1 MKNKIYKLLSI
12 VLAVMIMFSCC
23 SVAFTAF
30 AEEDIVATY
39 YISATGSDETG
50 TGAIDAPFLSVGAAI
65 TQATTDGHNVAGKT
79 IAIMATNSTSDTSVN
94 MWGGREVP
102 SFDCNIQL
110 IGDTEKT
117 PVLPTTSL
125 NMAGKGSI
133 SFKNIT
139 LYPVQWG
146 TIFFANKD
154 IHIGTG
160 CSITSNS
167 GLLATALSATG
178 TSVAGVQKI
187 DMESAGGAL
196 YLAAP
201 TYTASFAHRFD
212 ITFDVA
218 AATQTFYLGCPR
230 SASDG
235 VFTTTYKDAVN
246 FNIKDAS
253 KVNITLTPAGHPLKF
268 VENGQI
274 QIINSAGATI
284 SGLDTIKNTVSTTDP
299 ETSEVTTTQEDVT
312 TWIINN
318 TTTEFKDALSF
329 TETAGIYDVAEG
341 YTAIAT
347 KADDA
352 SVVVASAAPEDS
364 QDVVLD
370 LSSYGAGEY
379 NVTIERNT
387 NYTVTYFV
395 SAEGNDSA
403 AGTEEA
409 PLLTVEG
416 AINKANAE
424 GYGKTDTVYVKVLG
438 TTGVLWKTY
447 AASLLPAYA
456 FTLDIS
462 SATSGATVGAIND
475 VVTSTLVELNGPT
488 KFSNIKIANQSSNG
502 YIGFGFYG
510 NDVELGEGVT
520 FSTYYV
526 TYVLGVWNSSVT
538 ANSST
543 YSKDQNVV
551 FKSSSTRYLYLG
563 NNYGAATFNGDI
575 NVTVDHASAN
585 PTIYFGCSNAKS
597 TFNGLVN
604 LNLKQFTSLTLN
616 KGNSNAWGENAAVQI
631 INSSGKEV
639 TATTG
644 ELANIT
650 APKYILTNNTGDAD
664 ILSFTDAAGVY
675 KVDEDT
681 AAMYTVTATSEDGST
696 VYTAEDGILNIA
708 VAGTYTITKERKS
721 NLSVTYFVSA
731 AGSDDNNGLSAE
743 KPFLTVKKAIDTAIA
758 KGYVAGDTVTVKT
771 VGSAS
776 IASGLTGRLS
786 FDPYAFKL
794 VITANDTSVPG
805 KITSIMGFRGT
816 TEVTYVTAAGQ
827 VAFNGFNVTFGEGSA
842 IESSSVTTVGHANN
856 TGVSVNTTA
865 PTNIKINKY
874 SNASLYFCGSYY
886 NTATYNHPINLE
898 INNYA
903 PYYND
908 VVYGG
913 LLLSTGGA
921 TAVTGKYYA
930 PINVKINAATSNVIP
945 FKADNDHVTY
955 GANFAFQFINASDKP
970 LGKTGDTLKR
980 NDSNTATLTSALDS
994 MPEGSVYV
1002 LTNNTDNKDLI
1013 TFTSTVGVY
1022 QVNGIDEEFYF
1033 VRATSTADETVH
1045 FDSNDGLLTVDP
1057 GDYTLSI
1064 ERKTGIVADYYISAA
1079 GSDTADGKTVGTAVL
1094 TLYQAVAL
1102 ANEKGYAAGDTVR
1115 FNIVGADTVN
1125 AYGDVTV
1132 NSNDK
1137 LPDWEY
1143 TAVIRAND
1151 PATTKATLNNRAST
1165 LGGPTRFESVTVSGG
1180 DNSFRLG
1187 FNNVVADENSV
1198 IGSNYPTFGAYHSGV
1213 RSEFLT
1219 TNGFTVEIKGSS
1231 NSYGWYLGNQYGR
1244 VTHNGPVTFKIN
1256 SLTNFPVGF
1265 CFGTDN
1271 SKTVKF
1277 TNAVNISVNSVNRTI
1292 IFAGA
1297 DYCSFEEGSAFQ
1309 FINSSGKALADSTSL
1324 DFIPTAQK
1332 FILTNNTGD
1341 KDLLDFTAT
1350 IGTFTVNEDLS
1361 KYTVKATSADGSK
1374 VYTAA
1379 DGVLVIAEGGEYTIT
1394 KEKKTGF
1401 SYTYYVDSSVAETGD
1416 GTVDAPFATV
1426 AEAIAAGNAEELIA
1440 GDTVTVKVVGE
1451 TAATWGTAEAYTFLL
1466 KVVSN
1471 DTENISTVNATTVMT
1486 GNVHFDDI
1494 FVRGS
1499 KSTDNPYRVSAGG
1512 YNVTFGSGVKTDD
1525 WFSLQASKQGV
1536 TNANPQSFVLNNAFT
1551 GNLLLGNNTQG
1562 YITFKSNV
1570 DVLVNNASATPEVTF
1585 LGYYGGDVTFNS
1597 NLNFNLKNAASISF
1611 GDITKTVDPESS
1623 AYANGIRSA
1632 VISVQGA
1639 AQLLMPGST
1648 TISDESLAN
1657 FKGLSSTYYIVR
1669 NNTDEEL
1676 DFTATAGVYSIG
1688 GSGTVYVYKNGVQVA
1703 ETDTGVIN
1711 IADLGAGEYVLVKT
1725 HEASVFEY
1733 TNADGATIADMIT
1746 KAINSGA
1753 IEGDTLRI
1761 TLTGTDAIE
1770 YGTPVAHLFNVE
1782 IISAESTPVS
1792 FVSNA
1797 ILAGDTKFD
1806 GVKVSYPGG
1815 ENTLWLGGHNV
1826 TFTEN
1831 TTISGGYYIG
1841 FAANNTTMTIED
1853 QTVVIDCGGPIYL
1866 NAAGDWNSVTRT
1878 GDLNVSIGKASYA
1891 PTFYFSAHNTNTYA
1905 TVNINLGATT
1915 GAKFIAVGDG
1925 SLVMTGGLNII
1936 GQYAVA
1942 DTTYLDSI
1950 AYDVYTVADP
1960 DGLIDFGDGAG
1971 KFNVNGEDVVRAIG
1985 ANGYA
1990 DSVDGVLNLTAAGE
2004 GHYKLGLPHVYDGEE
2019 STYADYIDYRTA
2031 LNGNDAL
2038 NNFAAK
2044 VKAGEDVNVVYYGGS
2059 VTAGSGAS
2067 VADTTSWRGLI
2078 STWLGINAPNSTVT
2092 NINSAIGGTGS
2103 HFGFYRLDEAVL
2115 ANDPDLLFIEY
2126 SINDFYDNQ
2135 DLWNIG
2141 ENEAA
2146 MQLESIVRKVRTEA
2160 PECDI
2165 VIVLTTERSLINS
2178 LKESDTLHAQARGH
2192 YKIAEKYGI
2201 PTLRVGHALADTLS
2215 ANWADNDYAEWYEYV
2230 TDIVHPT
2237 DKGYQIYAGVVKEF
2251 LANSLLG
2258 DKNDGALIKNHTVPT
2273 NIVSEEIWAGDP
2285 VFIPADAE
2293 LSAESVALG
2302 GSEFAV
2308 AGGRSYP
2315 YHTTTFRMSDPD
2327 AVLKFKFTGTELSVL
2342 DDQYSHAYNGFN
2354 VKIDGGEEKYVEIR
2368 NYKPTI
2374 LASGL
2379 TNEEHT
2385 AEIRIA
2391 EVNQG
2396 GGQWVYGFFVRNEAD
2411 NILKTAEEVTYYVSA
2426 EGTEAGLGTETDP
2439 VQTVAQA
2446 IALGNAAGLV
2456 GRDHVTVKVMG
2467 TEVTG
2472 GSFPAHTFNLTVESN
2487 DPAVKTK
2494 INVSSLA
2501 NNVGGTLHYK
2511 NVDLYMTSQWSTALI
2526 GHMNATFDSD
2536 VTFGG
2541 AGFNSITFGTSNDGG
2556 AGKTIAGQTVVW
2568 NSPSDV
2574 YSFGLGNGSWSGIT
2588 YTDDVNFIINST
2600 GFDAPINLNTYYSG
2614 NASGSTKYNAN
2625 LNIIIKNAKG
2635 VSFAQPDGAVFGG
2648 AIQIINSA
2656 GLSIS
2661 SSSAVLADITAPKWI
2676 ITNNTGNKD
2685 LIETTATAGVYTL
2698 NIDTGR
2704 YGVLATS
2711 ADGTKSITNNGDTLD
2726 LTSLGAGDY
2735 TITLTKDPETVT
2747 YYVETGATDG
2757 DGSLLK
2763 PFANVMEAVAAANA
2777 DGYIAGDT
2785 VKVLAIGTTAIEWGD
2800 ALSYTFL
2807 LDIESSDPS
2816 NIGTVNV
2823 PDSVSGDVKFDY
2835 ITVAAAGGNNRIIVN
2850 GHNIELG
2857 ENAAY
2862 NNTILANAQQKTV
2875 TVPQNFI
2882 IRNAFT
2888 STLQVGHS
2896 NYGGNVWNEDISYH
2910 FYNAGAK
2917 PSFSFTG
2924 YHGGT
2929 NTFKKNLNFIFHDGT
2944 SATFNGTTN
2953 SNNFS
2958 ATVTGA
2964 VHLLVPSD
2972 MAVSDASIANLKTLT
2987 SNVYHVVNA
2996 LGNAGTIDY
3005 VTGSTGQFVITADT
3019 SKYTLYLTDE
3029 EGNSTEIQGGNLQLP
3044 AAGKYTVSATR
3055 KAATVTYYAQAG
3067 GTGDGSSEESPLGS
3081 VNAVIAKAIADDC
3094 NYSSITVKLMV
3105 LGTEALPWDLE
3116 AANSLT
3122 AHNFTL
3128 IIDSETEGAQVGNGS
3143 TIHMGGNTEIDNV
3156 FLVINGTSSSYP
3168 TLGAKGYDLTIGSGV
3183 TFGGSYWSVAGGL
3196 NSGGMT
3202 LTDDQYITINAPVR
3216 SINIS
3221 NTMSASNWNK
3231 NAYIVYNAASVAPTF
3246 NFGSQWGAST
3256 YNANV
3261 IIDIKAASGATFG
3274 TTAYEG
3280 GSNFGENAKIQV
3292 IDRVGLG
3299 LSNATAGLANIDS
3312 SKVWVIEDATGELGT
3327 VTATGTV
3334 GTFAVETIDPELYLI
3349 KAIASTGGTSFTA
3362 ENGIL
3367 TIPAAG
3373 TYTIK
3378 VVRSTVSDTIYVS
3391 ANGTAN
3397 ASGDIDD
3404 PFLTVADAIAAA
3416 VEFGYGAEDTIT
3428 IKLMGA
3434 SVDTGAIPA
3443 YEFDLIVASADANT
3457 KTTLNVTTNTLTNNE
3472 GGDVRFSNVTI
3483 AKSNQYSYVVLN
3495 DSNATFDSDVS
3506 FNFGYDT
3513 FLAIGTDNDGG
3524 AEKIVEN
3531 GRDIIFNSTTPI
3543 VSLSNNRWANRI
3555 YTGDV
3560 NLVVN
3565 NASANA
3571 RIRFNASYAGASNGN
3586 TIYNEKLNINI
3597 KDASA
3602 VSFNYGAGVIV
3613 NGGLQIINSSAN
3625 EISIDDAAIAAIT
3638 GDKWIINN
3646 KLGSENIAFTE
3657 KAGEFTVNFDTAN
3670 YYLLITYADGTEFK
3684 SSSTSL
3690 VLAAGEYT
3698 IEKVKIPKEASY
3710 ELNAEGKENTYASL
3724 EEAILA
3730 ANAAGLG
3737 EGDIVTFNLSG
3748 TTAIPWGQTLEGP
3761 TRLTAYEYNLIIQT
3775 IEGQDTKATINE
3787 LNASNRS
3794 VTVRL
3799 SGPTEFKNVT
3809 INVNGDSGGWPT
3821 FGMGANDV
3829 IFNSDVS
3836 FVGGSWG
3843 FVTGQYASGFTSS
3856 EAMDLYIANSLT
3868 GIKIGNSY
3876 TGNTYGADVN
3886 ITYNNANAS
3895 PAFTFGTNSTEKT
3908 TFKKNVNFNLMA
3920 AKGVSFATTGHA
3932 FAVGSA
3938 IQIINS
3944 TNVTVDSTTAVLADL
3959 VDTEGNAVPKYII
3972 TNKTGNPEAISF
3984 TETAGVY
3991 ELDLGELKYDGYY
4004 AVITNNAT
4012 EEVTLAKGDSVT
4024 LAAGEYTV
4032 TTARDPLAKEYTI
4045 TEGTLAD
4052 AVQTAIDEGYGY
4064 GDNITFKLGT
4074 LSEINVGTLP
4084 KYNFNL
4090 VIESEADT
4098 RLVMNEG
4105 RLIAN
4110 NEGAH
4115 THFKNVEI
4123 YNEAKWSTINLNGS
4137 SATFDEDVVITT
4149 GGYGTLSFGVNADE
4163 GAQVVGDQKVVLD
4176 CVAPTYISLSSWNY
4190 ANRTYEGDVTLVLNN
4205 SKTYTTVQFN
4215 AYYGGKSNGT
4225 TEYLGNVNI
4234 NVKDAGS
4241 VKFDY
4246 FESTSIAGYVQLLVD
4261 GNTTIDDSINS
4272 LNDFAWNEMYYV
4284 VDKSFE
4290 RGNLEFTDEVGVYE
4304 VTGNYEAS
4312 ATLTETFDPNNWE
4325 FVEVQDGAT
4334 VDAVDGK
4341 ISVYTNDAYLDEWYQ
4356 NFTNVWEVR
4365 TTEYFEDFNDKTL
4378 EELSEDWKFSSDSSA
4393 VEVETQLVDG
4403 TVKLVSQHNLREIP
4417 ALNKNVNIQSKDQY
4431 ISVDMKGDSFGYYNG
4446 LEILARLGG
4455 AAVME
4460 SYQFHISG
4468 GFIRLQKLDGVTKSG
4483 GYYQA
4488 TNDGFE
4494 LDGLWGRKPGTI
4506 SAIKDGG
4513 ANNTFTFNTD
4523 HTYRIGFS
4531 VVTDTDKSGNEIAYV
4546 RGIVL
4551 NLTTNEVMFDDTFKD
4566 TAPYQGEEF
4575 AILSP
4580 AGGSNVYI
4588 DNLYF
4593 SSEKFREGDEGM
4605 VAGDING
4612 DGVYDVRDLVY
4623 TDENAANADSALIYK
4638 TDKNYNGTIDAAD
4651 FTAIRLDIL
4660 NDVEIGAEFNLSGA
4674 SDAAADAL
4682 REQILG
4688 STSTL
4693 NGKVYTATTNGQV
4706 VLTHTITGDIWYVS
4720 SKATGTGNAGTKAD
4734 PWTLEELQAN
4744 TVLDNTYANSTYK
4757 DCKVQEGDAVL
4768 FERGSEFRTNNLL
4781 MDKSTSGL
4789 TTDAY
4794 SYMFMSEGTFYGAY
4808 GEGAKPKFIDS
4819 YMNYADATWTEVAGQ
4834 ENIYVI
4840 DAPEIIIDKEGSE
4853 RTVNGKY
4860 ATENSATNIVF
4871 DGGAKVG
4878 QRKHFPVSCT
4888 NDKIYSIYKD
4898 GQFTYDET
4906 TGKLY
4911 LYSANGNPGE
4921 IYESIEISRGIQAI
4935 QVNSHEG
4942 NVKVDNLAFHG
4953 FARGTIGSSYGTDS
4967 MWVTNCDIGYSGGI
4981 TMGDVR
4987 GGNAVGGWCG
4997 GSDYKINHNWIYQTW
5012 DTAISPQGNQGRSYN
5027 GFEVIGNLLEYN
5039 NADIEIF
5046 DRGTGANVTTEATWE
5061 DCVWTDNIM
5070 RFTTLG
5076 WGSREADK
5084 IRGIQGVI
5092 RGGFAGSSS
5101 VEVNWSNNIIDTPG
5115 MEIIRLNNAMDITVE
5130 GEGDSAVTTVNSIF
5144 RFGTGTSA
5152 MDNNTYYYNPYV
5164 RNTSLALR
5172 EYMTAVPADYEA
5184 EHGEKEA
5191 TGRHAKT
5198 AADYYDAMTAFD
5210 LGANS
5215 KFFWGGVQVTQ
5226 GN

>member
-12 VLAVMIMFSCC
+12 VLAVMMVFSCC

-30 AEEDIVATY
+30 AEEVITATY

-50 TGAIDAPFLSVGAAI
+50 IGAIDAPFLSVGAAI
-65 TQATTDGHNVAGKT
+65 TQATTDGHNVAGNT
-79 IAIMATNSTSDTSVN
+79 VAIHVTNEAADTSVN
-94 MWGGREVP
+94 MIGSLSAANCDLIIYADAARTVLYNP
-102 SFDCNIQL
+102 S
-110 IGDTEKT
+110 
-117 PVLPTTSL
+117 
-125 NMAGKGSI
+125 GSI
-133 SFKNIT
+133 SFTGTGSLTFKNIYMYT
-139 LYPVQWG
+139 TQYASISFGNKNVSFDSGSRLAPGGGGGYVSLGLYNTNSSTTTPLYFNMEGQSSA
-146 TIFFANKD
+146 IYLCDPQSYRNFRNQLY
-154 IHIGTG
+154 
-160 CSITSNS
+160 ITYD
-167 GLLATALSATG
+167 GG
-178 TSVAGVQKI
+178 VA
-187 DMESAGGAL
+187 
-196 YLAAP
+196 
-201 TYTASFAHRFD
+201 
-212 ITFDVA
+212 
-218 AATQTFYLGCPR
+218 QTFYFGCAR
-230 SASDG
+230 SD
-235 VFTTTYKDAVN
+235 YDAATVYSKPVN
-246 FNIKDAS
+246 FNLKSAS
-253 KVNITLTPAGHPLKF
+253 SITFGTAVGSTQFTGDGL
-268 VENGQI
+268 I
-274 QIINSAGATI
+274 QVINSTGKELT
-284 SGLDTIKNTVSTTDP
+284 GLDTIVKGKITTLASSNATFEAD
-299 ETSEVTTTQEDVT
+299 ETPVTK
-312 TWIINN
+312 WIINN
-318 TTTEFKDALSF
+318 TTTQFKDALSF
-329 TETAGIYDVAEG
+329 TETVGVYDVAEG
-341 YTAIAT
+341 YTAVAT

-370 LSSYGAGEY
+370 LSSYGAGTY
-379 NVTIERNT
+379 NVTVEKLPE
-387 NYTVTYFV
+387 TVTYYIAAADNGGL
-395 SAEGNDSA
+395 STNDGLSVA
-403 AGTEEA
+403 T
-409 PLLTVEG
+409 PLLTVKEAVTK
-416 AINKANAE
+416 AIEA
-424 GYGKTDTVYVKVLG
+424 GYNEKDTVIL
-438 TTGVLWKTY
+438 KT
-447 AASLLPAYA
+447 
-456 FTLDIS
+456 
-462 SATSGATVGAIND
+462 
-475 VVTSTLVELNGPT
+475 
-488 KFSNIKIANQSSNG
+488 
-502 YIGFGFYG
+502 IGS
-510 NDVELGEGVT
+510 E
-520 FSTYYV
+520 
-526 TYVLGVWNSSVT
+526 
-538 ANSST
+538 
-543 YSKDQNVV
+543 
-551 FKSSSTRYLYLG
+551 
-563 NNYGAATFNGDI
+563 
-575 NVTVDHASAN
+575 
-585 PTIYFGCSNAKS
+585 
-597 TFNGLVN
+597 
-604 LNLKQFTSLTLN
+604 
-616 KGNSNAWGENAAVQI
+616 AV
-631 INSSGKEV
+631 
-639 TATTG
+639 
-644 ELANIT
+644 
-650 APKYILTNNTGDAD
+650 
-664 ILSFTDAAGVY
+664 
-675 KVDEDT
+675 
-681 AAMYTVTATSEDGST
+681 
-696 VYTAEDGILNIA
+696 
-708 VAGTYTITKERKS
+708 
-721 NLSVTYFVSA
+721 
-731 AGSDDNNGLSAE
+731 
-743 KPFLTVKKAIDTAIA
+743 
-758 KGYVAGDTVTVKT
+758 
-771 VGSAS
+771 
-776 IASGLTGRLS
+776 ASGLGTRES
-786 FDPYAFKL
+786 FAPYAFKL

-805 KITSIMGFRGT
+805 KITGIMGFRGT

-842 IESSSVTTVGHANN
+842 IQSSSVTTVGHANN

-865 PTNIKINKY
+865 PTNVKINKY
-874 SNASLYFCGSYY
+874 SNAMLYFCGSYY
-886 NTATYNHPINLE
+886 NTATYNYPINLE

-913 LLLSTGGA
+913 FALSTGGS

-980 NDSNTATLTSALDS
+980 SDSATGTLTSALDS

-1002 LTNNTDNKDLI
+1002 LTNTTGDDDLV
-1013 TFTSTVGVY
+1013 TFT
-1022 QVNGIDEEFYF
+1022 D
-1033 VRATSTADETVH
+1033 
-1045 FDSNDGLLTVDP
+1045 
-1057 GDYTLSI
+1057 
-1064 ERKTGIVADYYISAA
+1064 
-1079 GSDTADGKTVGTAVL
+1079 TVGTYKVNLNTERYNVL
-1094 TLYQAVAL
+1094 VNGEIATVTD
-1102 ANEKGYAAGDTVR
+1102 GCITVPSAGTYDITTSLKAINAEYYVE
-1115 FNIVGADTVN
+1115 ADATD
-1125 AYGDVTV
+1125 GD
-1132 NSNDK
+1132 
-1137 LPDWEY
+1137 
-1143 TAVIRAND
+1143 
-1151 PATTKATLNNRAST
+1151 
-1165 LGGPTRFESVTVSGG
+1165 
-1180 DNSFRLG
+1180 
-1187 FNNVVADENSV
+1187 
-1198 IGSNYPTFGAYHSGV
+1198 
-1213 RSEFLT
+1213 
-1219 TNGFTVEIKGSS
+1219 
-1231 NSYGWYLGNQYGR
+1231 
-1244 VTHNGPVTFKIN
+1244 
-1256 SLTNFPVGF
+1256 
-1265 CFGTDN
+1265 
-1271 SKTVKF
+1271 
-1277 TNAVNISVNSVNRTI
+1277 
-1292 IFAGA
+1292 
-1297 DYCSFEEGSAFQ
+1297 GSA
-1309 FINSSGKALADSTSL
+1309 
-1324 DFIPTAQK
+1324 
-1332 FILTNNTGD
+1332 
-1341 KDLLDFTAT
+1341 
-1350 IGTFTVNEDLS
+1350 
-1361 KYTVKATSADGSK
+1361 
-1374 VYTAA
+1374 
-1379 DGVLVIAEGGEYTIT
+1379 
-1394 KEKKTGF
+1394 
-1401 SYTYYVDSSVAETGD
+1401 
-1416 GTVDAPFATV
+1416 DAPFATI
-1426 AEAIAAGNAEELIA
+1426 ADAIAAANDRGLIA
-1440 GDTVTVKVVGE
+1440 GDTLTVKVVGE

-1494 FVRGS
+1494 FVRGY
-1499 KSTDNPYRVSAGG
+1499 KATNNPYRVSAGG
-1512 YNVTFGSGVKTDD
+1512 YNVTFGSGVETDG
-1525 WFSLQASKQGV
+1525 WFSLQSSIKGV
-1536 TNANPQSFVLNNAFT
+1536 TNANPQTFVLNNAFI
-1551 GNLLLGNNTQG
+1551 GGLLLGNETQG
-1562 YITFKSNV
+1562 YITYSSDV
-1570 DVLVNNASATPEVTF
+1570 DVLVNNASAAPEVTF
-1585 LGYYGGDVTFNS
+1585 LGYYGGNVTFNS

-1611 GDITKTVDPESS
+1611 GDITKTVDPEST
-1623 AYANGIRSA
+1623 AYANGIRSG
-1632 VISVQGA
+1632 VVSVQGA

-1648 TISDESLAN
+1648 TISEASLAN

-1669 NNTDEEL
+1669 NNTGEEL

-1725 HEASVFEY
+1725 REASVFEY

-1746 KAINSGA
+1746 KAINNGA

-1826 TFTEN
+1826 EMTAA

-1841 FAANNTTMTIED
+1841 LGAHNNNITID
-1853 QTVVIDCGGPIYL
+1853 TQTVKFDCALPTYL
-1866 NAAGDWNSVTRT
+1866 ILAGDWANITRT
-1878 GDLNVSIGKASYA
+1878 GALNVSLGHATTKPIISFGFHGTNSYA
-1891 PTFYFSAHNTNTYA
+1891 D
-1905 TVNINLGATT
+1905 VNINLGTT
-1915 GAKFIAVGDG
+1915 TETSFKYIGDG
-1925 SLVMTGGLNII
+1925 THVFTGDIKVI
-1936 GQYAVA
+1936 GENQLK
-1942 DTTYLDSI
+1942 DTTYLDSLS
-1950 AYDVYTVADP
+1950 ANVYTVYNKT
-1960 DGLIDFGDGAG
+1960 GVEGVLGFGEGAG
-1971 KFNVNGEDVVRAIG
+1971 EFTIAGEDVVRAIS
-1985 ANGYA
+1985 ANAYA
-1990 DSVDGVLNLTAAGE
+1990 DSQDGILTLTTKGNYYI
-2004 GHYKLGLPHVYDGEE
+2004 GIPHIYDGEE

-2067 VADTTSWRGLI
+2067 VADKTSWRGI
-2078 STWLGINAPNSTVT
+2078 TSSWLQINAPNVNVT
-2092 NINSAIGGTGS
+2092 NVNSAIGGTGS

-2115 ANDPDLLFIEY
+2115 ANAPDLLFIEF
-2126 SINDFYDNQ
+2126 SINDYYDNQ

-2146 MQLESIVRKVRTEA
+2146 MQMESIVRKVRTEA

-2165 VIVLTTERSLINS
+2165 VIVLTTEKNLINS

-2258 DKNDGALIKNHTVPT
+2258 DKNDGALVKNHTVPT

-2285 VFIPADAE
+2285 VFIPANAD
-2293 LSAESVALG
+2293 LNAESVSLG
-2302 GSEFAV
+2302 GSEFTVHSGPAN
-2308 AGGRSYP
+2308 GRTYP
-2315 YHTTTFRMSDPD
+2315 YHENFFTMGDTE
-2327 AVLKFKFTGTELSVL
+2327 AVLKFKFTGTELSVH

-2368 NYKPTI
+2368 NFKPTI

-2379 TNEEHT
+2379 DNVEHT

-2396 GGQWVYGFFVRNEAD
+2396 GNGQWVYGFFVRNEAD

-2472 GSFPAHTFNLTVESN
+2472 GSIPAHTFNLSVESN
-2487 DPAVKTK
+2487 DPEVKTK

-2511 NVDLYMTSQWSTALI
+2511 NVDLYMTSQWSTTQI

-2541 AGFNSITFGTSNDGG
+2541 AGYNSVAFGTTNDGG

-2574 YSFGLGNGSWSGIT
+2574 YSFGLGNSSWSGIT

-2614 NASGSTKYNAN
+2614 KASGSTKYNAN
-2625 LNIIIKNAKG
+2625 LNVIIKNAKG
-2635 VSFAQPDGAVFGG
+2635 VSFDQPDGAVFGG

-2698 NIDTGR
+2698 NIDTER

-2777 DGYIAGDT
+2777 NGYIAGDT
-2785 VKVLAIGTTAIEWGD
+2785 VNVLGIGTEAIEWGTGVNYD
-2800 ALSYTFL
+2800 FL
-2807 LDIESSDPS
+2807 LVVDSADKL
-2816 NIGTVNV
+2816 TVNNQTNMT
-2823 PDSVSGDVKFDY
+2823 GDVKFDN
-2835 ITVAAAGGNNRIIVN
+2835 ITVA
-2850 GHNIELG
+2850 
-2857 ENAAY
+2857 
-2862 NNTILANAQQKTV
+2862 
-2875 TVPQNFI
+2875 
-2882 IRNAFT
+2882 NAFRAYGYNVEIT
-2888 STLQVGHS
+2888 ENTTYNSGITGNHQEQKVYEAQTIKIGNAYTGSLNIGNG
-2896 NYGGNVWNEDISYH
+2896 NYGGNTWNEDANYI
-2910 FYNAGAK
+2910 FTNANAY
-2917 PSFSFTG
+2917 PTFSFSS
-2924 YHGGT
+2924 YYGGT
-2929 NTFKKNLNFIFHDGT
+2929 NTFKKN
-2944 SATFNGTTN
+2944 FNIILKDARGVSIGTTTGTT
-2953 SNNFS
+2953 
-2958 ATVTGA
+2958 AKGTYYTVVNGA
-2964 VHLLVPSD
+2964 VHFLIPSD
-2972 MAVSDASIANLKTLT
+2972 CTITEDSITNLYTLT
-2987 SNVYHVVNA
+2987 DNVYYVVNA

-3044 AAGKYTVSATR
+3044 AAGKYTVSAVR
-3055 KAATVTYYAQAG
+3055 NAATVTYYAQAG
-3067 GTGDGSSEESPLGS
+3067 GTGDGSSAESPLGS
-3081 VNAVIAKAIADDC
+3081 VDAVIAKAIADDC

-3105 LGTEALPWDLE
+3105 LGTEALPWGVEAEGDLTKH
-3116 AANSLT
+3116 S
-3122 AHNFTL
+3122 FTL
-3128 IIDSETEGAQVGNGS
+3128 VIDSETEGAQVGSGS
-3143 TIHMGGNTEIDNV
+3143 SVHMGGNTEIDNV
-3156 FLVINGTSSSYP
+3156 FLVINGTTSSYP
-3168 TLGAKGYDLTIGSGV
+3168 TLGANGYDLTIGSGV
-3183 TFGGSYWSVAGGL
+3183 T
-3196 NSGGMT
+3196 SGGAYWNVSGGRHRAGIS
-3202 LTDDQYITINAPVR
+3202 LPDDQYITINVPVR
-3216 SINIS
+3216 SINVS

-3231 NAYIVYNAASVAPTF
+3231 NAYIVYNAASGSPSF

-3299 LSNATAGLANIDS
+3299 LSTATAGLANIDS
-3312 SKVWVIEDATGELGT
+3312 TKVWVIEDTTGELGT

-3334 GTFAVETIDPELYLI
+3334 GTFAVETIDSELYNV
-3349 KAIASTGGTSFTA
+3349 KAISADSGSYTA

-3367 TIPAAG
+3367 TIPTAG
-3373 TYTIK
+3373 TYAIK
-3378 VVRSTVSDTIYVS
+3378 VVRTTVSDTIHVS

-3428 IKLMGA
+3428 IKLMGN

-3443 YEFDLIVASADANT
+3443 YEFDLIVTSADANT

-3483 AKSNQYSYVVLN
+3483 AKTAQYSYVVLN

-3506 FNFGYDT
+3506 FSFGYDT

-3560 NLVVN
+3560 NVVIN
-3565 NASANA
+3565 NANA
-3571 RIRFNASYAGASNGN
+3571 STKLYFNANYGGASNGN

-3613 NGGLQIINSSAN
+3613 NGGLQIINSSAK

-3657 KAGEFTVNFDTAN
+3657 KAGEFTVNFDTEN

-3690 VLAAGEYT
+3690 VLEAGEYT

-3761 TRLTAYEYNLIIQT
+3761 ARLTAYEYNLIIQT
-3775 IEGQDTKATINE
+3775 IEGQDTKATINQ

-3809 INVNGDSGGWPT
+3809 INVNGDSGGYPT
-3821 FGMGANDV
+3821 FGMGSNDV
-3829 IFNSDVS
+3829 RFNSDVS

-3843 FVTGQYASGFTSS
+3843 FVTGQYNHGFTTN
-3856 EAMDLYIANSLT
+3856 EDMDLYIANSLT

-3895 PAFTFGTNSTEKT
+3895 PTFTFGTNSTEKT

-3920 AKGVSFATTGHA
+3920 AKGVGFAATGHA

-3944 TNVTVDSTTAVLADL
+3944 TNVAVDSATGVLDEL

-3972 TNKTGNPEAISF
+3972 TNKTGNANAISF

-3991 ELDLGELKYDGYY
+3991 ELDLGELKYKGYY

-4012 EEVTLAKGDSVT
+4012 DEVTLAKGDSVT

-4032 TTARDPLAKEYTI
+4032 TTARDPLSKEYTI
-4045 TEGTLAD
+4045 TSGTLAD

-4098 RLVMNEG
+4098 RLVMNES
-4105 RLIAN
+4105 RSIAN

-4123 YNEAKWSTINLNGS
+4123 YNEAQWSTINLNGS
-4137 SATFDEDVVITT
+4137 SATFDKDVVITT
-4149 GGYGTLSFGVNADE
+4149 GGYCTLSFGTSADE

-4205 SKTYTTVQFN
+4205 SKTYTTVWFN
-4215 AYYGGKSNGT
+4215 AYYGGKANGT
-4225 TEYLGNVNI
+4225 TQYLGNINI

-4246 FESTSIAGYVQLLVD
+4246 FDGIASGGTTFVQLLVD
-4261 GNTTIDDSINS
+4261 DNTTIDEEQVIEINEALS
-4272 LNDFAWNEMYYV
+4272 YGDIFYII
-4284 VDKSFE
+4284 DKSFE
-4290 RGNLEFTDEVGVYE
+4290 RGILEFTDEVGVYE
-4304 VTGNYEAS
+4304 VTGEYPATITNTKKYNYG
-4312 ATLTETFDPNNWE
+4312 NWE
-4325 FVEVQDGAT
+4325 FVDCEPVTYDEVDNKLTLTCDINEGIIES
-4334 VDAVDGK
+4334 G
-4341 ISVYTNDAYLDEWYQ
+4341 I
-4356 NFTNVWEVR
+4356 WEVR
-4365 TTEYFEDFNDKTL
+4365 TTEYFEDFNDTTI
-4378 EELSEDWKFSSDSSA
+4378 EELGKDWKFSSDSSA
-4393 VEVETQLVDG
+4393 VEVETELVDG

-4417 ALNKNVNIQSKDQY
+4417 ALNKNINIKSKDQY

-4446 LEILARLGG
+4446 FEIMARLGG

-4460 SYQFHISG
+4460 CYQFHISG

-4494 LDGLWGRKPGTI
+4494 MDGLWGRKPGTI
-4506 SAIKDGG
+4506 SAISDGG

-4531 VVTDTDKSGNEIAYV
+4531 VVTDTDKNGNEIAYV

-4575 AILSP
+4575 AIISP

-4593 SSEKFREGDEGM
+4593 SSEKFREGDAGM

-4623 TDENAANADSALIYK
+4623 TDENAANADLALIYK

-4660 NDVEIGAEFNLSGA
+4660 NDVEIGSEFDLSGA

-4682 REQILG
+4682 RKQILG

-4693 NGKVYTATTNGQV
+4693 NGNVYTATTNGQV

-4744 TVLDNTYANSTYK
+4744 TVLDNYYANSTYK

-4840 DAPEIIIDKEGSE
+4840 DAPEIIIDKKGSE
-4853 RTVNGKY
+4853 RTENGLY

-4967 MWVTNCDIGYSGGI
+4967 MWVTNCDIGFSGGI

-4987 GGNAVGGWCG
+4987 GGNAVGAWCG

-5046 DRGTGANVTTEATWE
+5046 DRGTAATATTEATWE

-5115 MEIIRLNNAMDITVE
+5115 KEIIRLNNAMDITVE

-5164 RNTSLALR
+5164 RNTSLAVR

-5184 EHGEKEA
+5184 EHGVKEG

-5198 AADYYDAMTAFD
+5198 AADYYDAMRAFE

>member
-12 VLAVMIMFSCC
+12 VLSIMIVFSCC
-23 SVAFTAF
+23 TVAFTAF
-30 AEEDIVATY
+30 AEEVAEEDIIATY

-50 TGAIDAPFLSVGAAI
+50 TGEQATPFLSVGKAI
-65 TQATTDGHNVAGKT
+65 TQATTDGHNVAGNT
-79 IAIMATNSTSDTSVN
+79 VAIHVTNETADTSVN
-94 MWGGREVP
+94 MIGSLSAANCDLIIYADAARTVLYNSSGGIAF
-102 SFDCNIQL
+102 S
-110 IGDTEKT
+110 GTG
-117 PVLPTTSL
+117 SL
-125 NMAGKGSI
+125 T
-133 SFKNIT
+133 FKNIY
-139 LYPVQWG
+139 LYAKSYANISFGNKNVSFDSGSRLAPGVWG
-146 TIFFANKD
+146 GYTSLGLFNTNSSTTTPLYFTMNGVSEPIYLCDPQSARTFKNVLYITYDSANSHTFYVGNPRSD
-154 IHIGTG
+154 LDCVT
-160 CSITSNS
+160 
-167 GLLATALSATG
+167 
-178 TSVAGVQKI
+178 
-187 DMESAGGAL
+187 
-196 YLAAP
+196 
-201 TYTASFAHRFD
+201 TYTK
-212 ITFDVA
+212 
-218 AATQTFYLGCPR
+218 P
-230 SASDG
+230 
-235 VFTTTYKDAVN
+235 VN
-246 FNIKDAS
+246 FNIKNATAVTFGTALNSTRFTDDG
-253 KVNITLTPAGHPLKF
+253 L
-268 VENGQI
+268 I
-274 QIINSAGATI
+274 QVINSSGVELT
-284 SGLDTIKNTVSTTDP
+284 GLDTIVTAKVNTATTFEAD
-299 ETSEVTTTQEDVT
+299 ETPVTK
-312 TWIINN
+312 WIINN
-318 TTTEFKDALSF
+318 TSTEFKDALSF
-329 TETAGIYDVAEG
+329 TDTVGVYDVAEG

-462 SATSGATVGAIND
+462 SATSGATVGAINE
-475 VVTSTLVELNGPT
+475 VVTSTMVELNGPT
-488 KFSNIKIANQSSNG
+488 KLSNIKIANQSSNG

-520 FSTYYV
+520 YASYYITYQ
-526 TYVLGVWNSSVT
+526 LGVWNTGAT
-538 ANSST
+538 ANGGT

-551 FKSSSTRYLYLG
+551 FKSSDTRSLYLG

-604 LNLKQFTSLTLN
+604 FNFKQYSSLTLT
-616 KGNSNAWGENAAVQI
+616 KGSSYAFGENSAVQI

-731 AGSDDNNGLSAE
+731 AGSDENNGKTTD
-743 KPFLTVKKAIDTAIA
+743 KPFLTVNAAVNAAIA
-758 KGYVAGDTVTVKT
+758 AGYSTGDTVTIKT
-771 VGSAS
+771 IGSAA
-776 IASGLTGRLS
+776 IASGLDTRERLAL
-786 FDPYAFKL
+786 YNFKL
-794 VITANDTSVPG
+794 VITANDTSVPTTISGYFSIGGVSEFSYVTFSGNFAFDGFSATFG
-805 KITSIMGFRGT
+805 KGAKLSSTNTTTGIGQSSNLVSMRGT
-816 TEVTYVTAAGQ
+816 GP
-827 VAFNGFNVTFGEGSA
+827 
-842 IESSSVTTVGHANN
+842 I
-856 TGVSVNTTA
+856 
-865 PTNIKINKY
+865 NIKFSRLDRNNFHF
-874 SNASLYFCGSYY
+874 SGTYY
-886 NTATYNHPINLE
+886 NSATYNNSITLE
-898 INNYA
+898 IDDYQ
-903 PYYND
+903 PYYGD
-908 VVYGG
+908 IVYGG
-913 LLLSTGGA
+913 FRFSDGNC
-921 TAVTGKYYA
+921 TGKYYA
-930 PINVKINAATSNVIP
+930 PVNVKVNGGDKGLYFRSEPSKT
-945 FKADNDHVTY
+945 TY
-955 GANFAFQFINASDKP
+955 GENFAFQLINASGKP
-970 LGKTGDTLKR
+970 LLKTGDTTTR
-980 NDSNTATLTSALDS
+980 DDSNKGTATSALDT

-1002 LTNNTDNKDLI
+1002 LTNNTSNKDLI
-1013 TFTSTVGVY
+1013 TFTSTVGTY
-1022 QVNGIDEEFYF
+1022 NVNGIDEEIYF
-1033 VRATSTADETVH
+1033 VRATSVADASKY
-1045 FDSNDGLLTVDP
+1045 FDSNNGTLTVES
-1057 GDYTLSI
+1057 GEYTLSV
-1064 ERKTGIVADYYISAA
+1064 EKKSGMVANYYVSAA
-1079 GSDTADGKTVGTAVL
+1079 GSDEADGKTEATAVL
-1094 TLYQAVAL
+1094 TLGKAVEL
-1102 ANEKGYAAGDTVR
+1102 AIAKGYGAGDTVNFR
-1115 FNIVGADTVN
+1115 IVGTDAVS
-1125 AYGDVTV
+1125 YGSYGTGGGHPRYEFDAIIK
-1132 NSNDK
+1132 SN
-1137 LPDWEY
+1137 
-1143 TAVIRAND
+1143 TAG
-1151 PATTKATLNNRAST
+1151 TKAKVNMNDQPIGGTTTFEWIETSNCSRLGFQNVTFDENST
-1165 LGGPTRFESVTVSGG
+1165 LG
-1180 DNSFRLG
+1180 D
-1187 FNNVVADENSV
+1187 D
-1198 IGSNYPTFGAYHSGV
+1198 YPAAGVYHS
-1213 RSEFLT
+1213 SLDSKAKT
-1219 TNGFTVEIKGSS
+1219 SNGFTQKLRGSFYS
-1231 NSYGWYLGNQYGR
+1231 FDIRNNYGG
-1244 VTHNGPVTFKIN
+1244 VTHNGPIYIYAEK
-1256 SLTNFPVGF
+1256 LTNFAGPNF
-1265 CFGTDN
+1265 
-1271 SKTVKF
+1271 
-1277 TNAVNISVNSVNRTI
+1277 NISN
-1292 IFAGA
+1292 A
-1297 DYCSFEEGSAFQ
+1297 
-1309 FINSSGKALADSTSL
+1309 NSSKNTFNAGLNIRVESIDRNFGITATADTYAFGENGGIQVINASGKTLNNGLANIEGTTNKYYL
-1324 DFIPTAQK
+1324 I
-1332 FILTNNTGD
+1332 NNTGE
-1341 KDLLDFTAT
+1341 KKLIDFTAT
-1350 IGTFTVNEDLS
+1350 IGTFVVDADLTR
-1361 KYTVKATSADGSK
+1361 YVVKAVSTDGTK
-1374 VYTAA
+1374 TYTAA
-1379 DGVLVIAEGGEYTIT
+1379 DGKLVIAEPGDYNIT
-1394 KEKKTGF
+1394 KEKITGF
-1401 SYTYYVDSSVAETGD
+1401 NYTYYVDSSVAETGD
-1416 GTVDAPFATV
+1416 GAVDAPFATV

-1486 GNVHFDDI
+1486 GAVHFDDI
-1494 FVRGS
+1494 FVRGY
-1499 KSTDNPYRVSAGG
+1499 KADNNPYRVSAGG
-1512 YNVTFGSGVKTDD
+1512 YNVTFGSGVETDG
-1525 WFSLQASKQGV
+1525 WFSLQSSIKGA
-1536 TNANPQSFVLNNAFT
+1536 TNANAQTFVLNNAFI
-1551 GNLLLGNNTQG
+1551 GGLLLGNETQG
-1562 YITFKSNV
+1562 YITYKSNV
-1570 DVLVNNASATPEVTF
+1570 DVLINNASAAPEVTF
-1585 LGYYGGDVTFNS
+1585 LGYYGGNVTFNS

-1623 AYANGIRSA
+1623 AYANGIRSG
-1632 VISVQGA
+1632 VVSVQGA
-1639 AQLLMPGST
+1639 AQLLMPGAT

-1669 NNTDEEL
+1669 NNTGEEL

-1725 HEASVFEY
+1725 REASVFEY

-1746 KAINSGA
+1746 KAINNGA

-1770 YGTPVAHLFNVE
+1770 YGTPVAHLFNVQ

-1792 FVSNA
+1792 FVSQD
-1797 ILAGDTKFD
+1797 ILKGDTKFD

-1826 TFTEN
+1826 EMTAA

-1841 FAANNTTMTIED
+1841 LGAHNNNMTID
-1853 QTVVIDCGGPIYL
+1853 TQTVKFDCAVPTYL
-1866 NAAGDWNSVTRT
+1866 ILAGDWANITRT
-1878 GDLNVSIGKASYA
+1878 GALNVTLGHATTKPIISFG
-1891 PTFYFSAHNTNTYA
+1891 FHGTNTYA
-1905 TVNINLGATT
+1905 DVNINLGTT
-1915 GAKFIAVGDG
+1915 TETSFKYIGDG
-1925 SLVMTGGLNII
+1925 AHVFTGDIKVI
-1936 GQYAVA
+1936 GENQLK
-1942 DTTYLDSI
+1942 DTTYLDSLS
-1950 AYDVYTVADP
+1950 ANVYTVYNKTGVA
-1960 DGLIDFGDGAG
+1960 GVLGFGEGAG
-1971 KFNVNGEDVVRAIG
+1971 EFTVAGEDVVRAIG
-1985 ANGYA
+1985 AGTYV
-1990 DSVDGVLNLTAAGE
+1990 DSVDGVLTLTTK
-2004 GHYKLGLPHVYDGEE
+2004 GHYYIGIPHIYDGEE

-2044 VKAGEDVNVVYYGGS
+2044 INAGEDVNVVYYGGS

-2067 VADTTSWRGLI
+2067 VSDKTSWRGI
-2078 STWLGINAPNSTVT
+2078 TSSWLQINAPNVNVT
-2092 NINSAIGGTGS
+2092 NVNSAIGGTGS

-2258 DKNDGALIKNHTVPT
+2258 DKNDGALVKNHTVPT

-2285 VFIPADAE
+2285 VFIQANEE

-2308 AGGRSYP
+2308 ASGRSYP

-2327 AVLKFKFTGTELSVL
+2327 AVLKFKFTGTELSIL
-2342 DDQYSHAYNGFN
+2342 DDQYSNHYNGVN
-2354 VKIDGGEEKYVEIR
+2354 VKIDGGEETYVEFR
-2368 NYKPTI
+2368 NYKPTV

-2379 TNEEHT
+2379 DNVEHT
-2385 AEIRIA
+2385 AEVRIA
-2391 EVNQG
+2391 DVNAG
-2396 GGQWVYGFFVRNEAD
+2396 GGHWVYGFFVRNEAD
-2411 NILKTAEEVTYYVSA
+2411 NILKTAEEATYYVSA
-2426 EGTEAGLGTETDP
+2426 GGTESGLGTEADP

-2456 GRDHVTVKVMG
+2456 GRDYVTVKVMG

-2494 INVSSLA
+2494 INVDSLA

-2511 NVDLYMTSQWSTALI
+2511 NVALYMTSQWSTARI

-2541 AGFNSITFGTSNDGG
+2541 AGYNSIAFGTSNDGG
-2556 AGKTIAGQTVVW
+2556 GSKTIAGQTVVW

-2574 YSFGLGNGSWSGIT
+2574 YSFGLGNSSWSGIT

-2625 LNIIIKNAKG
+2625 LNVIIKNAKG
-2635 VSFAQPDGAVFGG
+2635 VSFAQPNGAVFGG

-2656 GLSIS
+2656 GLNIS

-2685 LIETTATAGVYTL
+2685 VIETTATAGVYTV

-2704 YGVLATS
+2704 YGILATS
-2711 ADGTKSITNNGDTLD
+2711 ADGTKSITNDGTTLD

-2777 DGYIAGDT
+2777 NGYIAGDT
-2785 VKVLAIGTTAIEWGD
+2785 VNVLGIGTEAIEWGTGI
-2800 ALSYTFL
+2800 AYEFL
-2807 LDIESSDPS
+2807 LVVDSDS
-2816 NIGTVNV
+2816 KLTVNNQTNMT
-2823 PDSVSGDVKFDY
+2823 GDVKFDN
-2835 ITVAAAGGNNRIIVN
+2835 ITVANAFRAYGYNVEITENTTYNSGITGNHQEQNVYEAQTIKIGNAYTGSLNIGNGNFGGN
-2850 GHNIELG
+2850 
-2857 ENAAY
+2857 
-2862 NNTILANAQQKTV
+2862 T
-2875 TVPQNFI
+2875 
-2882 IRNAFT
+2882 
-2888 STLQVGHS
+2888 
-2896 NYGGNVWNEDISYH
+2896 WNEDANYI
-2910 FYNAGAK
+2910 FTNANAY
-2917 PSFSFTG
+2917 PTINFST
-2924 YHGGT
+2924 YYGGT
-2929 NTFKKNLNFIFHDGT
+2929 NTFKKNFNVILKDAKGVSIGATTGT
-2944 SATFNGTTN
+2944 AGGNGSTYKSVVN
-2953 SNNFS
+2953 
-2958 ATVTGA
+2958 GA
-2964 VHLLVPSD
+2964 VNMLIP
-2972 MAVSDASIANLKTLT
+2972 ADATISETSIANLYTLT
-2987 SNVYHVVNA
+2987 NNVYYVENA

-3005 VTGSTGQFVITADT
+3005 VTGSAGQFVITADT

-3055 KAATVTYYAQAG
+3055 IAATATYYAQAG
-3067 GTGDGSSEESPLGS
+3067 GTGDGSSAESPLGS
-3081 VNAVIAKAIADDC
+3081 VDAVIAKAIADDN

-3105 LGTEALPWDLE
+3105 LGTEALPWGVEAEGDL
-3116 AANSLT
+3116 T
-3122 AHNFTL
+3122 KHNFTL
-3128 IIDSETEGAQVGNGS
+3128 VIDSETEGAQVGSGS
-3143 TIHMGGNTEIDNV
+3143 SVHMGGNTEIDNV
-3156 FLVINGTSSSYP
+3156 FLVINGTIDSYP
-3168 TLGAKGYDLTIGSGV
+3168 TLGANGYDLTIGSGV
-3183 TFGGSYWSVAGGL
+3183 TSGGSYWSVAGGRHRV
-3196 NSGGMT
+3196 GVT
-3202 LTDDQYITINAPVR
+3202 PADDQYITINAPVKN
-3216 SINIS
+3216 INVS

-3231 NAYIVYNAASVAPTF
+3231 NAYIVYNAASGSPSF
-3246 NFGSQWGAST
+3246 SFGSQWGKST

-3299 LSNATAGLANIDS
+3299 LSTATAGLANIDS
-3312 SKVWVIEDATGELGT
+3312 SKVWVIEDSTGELGT

-3334 GTFAVETIDPELYLI
+3334 GTFAVETIDPELYVI
-3349 KAIASTGGTSFTA
+3349 KAIASTGGTSYAA

-3367 TIPAAG
+3367 TIPTAG

-3428 IKLMGA
+3428 IKLIGT

-3443 YEFDLIVASADANT
+3443 YEFDLIVTSADANT

-3483 AKSNQYSYVVLN
+3483 AKTAQYTYVVLN

-3513 FLAIGTDNDGG
+3513 FLAVGTDNDGG

-3531 GRDIIFNSTTPI
+3531 GKDIIFNSTTPI

-3646 KLGSENIAFTE
+3646 KLGGENIAFTE
-3657 KAGEFTVNFDTAN
+3657 TAGEFTVNFDTAN

-3730 ANAAGLG
+3730 ANAAGYS

-3809 INVNGDSGGWPT
+3809 INVNGDSGGYPT

-3843 FVTGQYASGFTSS
+3843 FVTGQYANSFTSS

-3920 AKGVSFATTGHA
+3920 ANGVSFAATGHA
-3932 FAVGSA
+3932 FAPGSA

-3944 TNVTVDSTTAVLADL
+3944 TNVAVDSATGVLADL
-3959 VDTEGNAVPKYII
+3959 VDTESNAVPKYII

-4098 RLVMNEG
+4098 RLVMNES
-4105 RLIAN
+4105 RSIAN

-4137 SATFDEDVVITT
+4137 SATFDKDVVITT
-4149 GGYGTLSFGVNADE
+4149 GGYCTLSFGTSADE
-4163 GAQVVGDQKVVLD
+4163 AKQVVGDQKVVLD

-4190 ANRTYEGDVTLVLNN
+4190 ASRTYEGDVTLVLNN
-4205 SKTYTTVQFN
+4205 SKTYTTVWFN
-4215 AYYGGKSNGT
+4215 AYYGGAVNGT
-4225 TEYLGNVNI
+4225 TEYLGNINI

-4241 VKFDY
+4241 VNFDY
-4246 FESTSIAGYVQLLVD
+4246 FEGIAPGDSTFVQLLVD
-4261 GNTTIDDSINS
+4261 DNTTIDEEQVIE
-4272 LNDFAWNEMYYV
+4272 LNEALSYGDIFYII
-4284 VDKSFE
+4284 DKSFE
-4290 RGNLEFTDEVGVYE
+4290 RGILEFTDEVGVYE
-4304 VTGNYEAS
+4304 VTGEYPATITNTKKYNYG
-4312 ATLTETFDPNNWE
+4312 NWE
-4325 FVEVQDGAT
+4325 FVDCEPITYDEVDNKLTLTCDLEEGII
-4334 VDAVDGK
+4334 DSG
-4341 ISVYTNDAYLDEWYQ
+4341 I
-4356 NFTNVWEVR
+4356 WEVR
-4365 TTEYFEDFNDKTL
+4365 TTEYFEDFNDKTI
-4378 EELSEDWKFSSDSSA
+4378 EELGKDWKFSSDSDA
-4393 VEVETQLVDG
+4393 VNVETQLVDG

-4417 ALNKNVNIQSKDQY
+4417 ALNKNINIKSKDQY

-4446 LEILARLGG
+4446 FEIMARLGG

-4460 SYQFHISG
+4460 CYQFHISG

-4494 LDGLWGRKPGTI
+4494 MDGLWGRKPGTI
-4506 SAIKDGG
+4506 SAIVDGG

-4623 TDENAANADSALIYK
+4623 TDENAANADLALIYK

-4744 TVLDNTYANSTYK
+4744 TVLDNSYANSTYK

-4808 GEGAKPKFIDS
+4808 GTGAKPKFIDS

-5046 DRGTGANVTTEATWE
+5046 DRGTAANVTTEATWE

-5092 RGGFAGSSS
+5092 RGSFEGSSS

-5115 MEIIRLNNAMDITVE
+5115 KEIIRLNNAMDTTVE

-5164 RNTSLALR
+5164 RNTSLAVR

-5191 TGRHAKT
+5191 TGRLAKT
-5198 AADYYDAMTAFD
+5198 AADYYDAMRAFD